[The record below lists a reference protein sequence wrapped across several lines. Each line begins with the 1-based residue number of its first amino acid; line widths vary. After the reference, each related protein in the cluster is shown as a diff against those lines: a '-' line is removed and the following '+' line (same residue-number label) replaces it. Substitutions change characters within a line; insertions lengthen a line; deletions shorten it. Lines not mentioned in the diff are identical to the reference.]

1 MTIKDWPLLIKA
13 MQICVV
19 VVFLHSLKYYSW
31 LDHAKSNTDD
41 GDGCCCFFYYN
52 NTTGAKKRRGWGF
65 RADVKR
71 RGAHLGHKVETPVSH
86 IWSQNNTPNAVW
98 LSYGCNLFLHPCK
111 MVFISFWIFD
121 LKWCLIGCSLW
132 RSKKCSERNSF
143 RFVVPPTAA
152 LKCYTHTHISD
163 QSIVSTLCWRAGR
176 AGRRWPVWWKHCL
189 LLCFLSMA
197 PLRRCNSRTSRHG
210 LI

>member
-1 MTIKDWPLLIKA
+1 MQRAIQMMVMAAAVFFITITRL
-13 MQICVV
+13 QVQ
-19 VVFLHSLKYYSW
+19 
-31 LDHAKSNTDD
+31 
-41 GDGCCCFFYYN
+41 
-52 NTTGAKKRRGWGF
+52 KKRGWGF

-152 LKCYTHTHISD
+152 LKCYTHTHTHIRS
-163 QSIVSTLCWRAGR
+163 
-176 AGRRWPVWWKHCL
+176 KHCEHIML
-189 LLCFLSMA
+189 KSGPGRQTVARVVETLFIAVFSQHGSTS
-197 PLRRCNSRTSRHG
+197 PL
-210 LI
+210 